1 MMRDASIYRLVST
14 TLDPRD
20 ARPQCNNC
28 KKARFHCVPCEPVA
42 FKHWQNPALRNDKGS
57 GASAPFERD
66 HVWVK
71 IDPLYKFIDET
82 AGTAIECRLS
92 CADEEVEEDA
102 CQPPELLPSAP
113 FERATDRGE
122 CLRSCTP
129 SAGSGG
135 DYDTNSPFRCEPT
148 SQVPPTDLPRPEVPT
163 QPSQD
168 DRSSPPAD
176 THATLAVDLAG
187 SGYAAEKNA
196 LERVQSREARHTGEQ
211 LPRNL
216 WRWPSYHSPGS
227 DLETNANIR
236 PHHFPGSWES
246 HLLPPFRDAD
256 GVFESSSWSVES
268 LQLSPSVPP
277 SPFENVE
284 EAELLRRFSTEVAL
298 WMDLSDLSQ
307 TFSKRICRLAVQDP
321 LLKTA
326 AIACAAKQL
335 YLIGQLKDDMVAAR
349 RYYHKAVSL
358 LRHRLGKTDQPYAA
372 HGFAAT
378 VMFSCYEM
386 LDATG
391 LDWQRHLNG
400 VFTYGRLRNINGSC
414 GGIEQAGFW
423 SIARQEVVCS
433 IINRTRLRLD
443 PDLWGID
450 LENIGQEG
458 SEDLINNQVLTILAK
473 VVDFTATLDTAFE
486 RDKQAVTERWQ
497 NLTQLLDH
505 WERSVQDF
513 MGPVCAYR
521 KTGEVFSTI
530 WFPHGVC
537 ANSWQMFHLARILL
551 LTTNPR
557 QGRNCMMAYRTVEVC
572 LMDRALSKVGA
583 G

>member
-1 MMRDASIYRLVST
+1 
-14 TLDPRD
+14 
-20 ARPQCNNC
+20 
-28 KKARFHCVPCEPVA
+28 
-42 FKHWQNPALRNDKGS
+42 
-57 GASAPFERD
+57 
-66 HVWVK
+66 
-71 IDPLYKFIDET
+71 
-82 AGTAIECRLS
+82 
-92 CADEEVEEDA
+92 
-102 CQPPELLPSAP
+102 
-113 FERATDRGE
+113 
-122 CLRSCTP
+122 
-129 SAGSGG
+129 
-135 DYDTNSPFRCEPT
+135 
-148 SQVPPTDLPRPEVPT
+148 
-163 QPSQD
+163 
-168 DRSSPPAD
+168 
-176 THATLAVDLAG
+176 
-187 SGYAAEKNA
+187 
-196 LERVQSREARHTGEQ
+196 
-211 LPRNL
+211 
-216 WRWPSYHSPGS
+216 
-227 DLETNANIR
+227 
-236 PHHFPGSWES
+236 
-246 HLLPPFRDAD
+246 
-256 GVFESSSWSVES
+256 
-268 LQLSPSVPP
+268 
-277 SPFENVE
+277 
-284 EAELLRRFSTEVAL
+284 
-298 WMDLSDLSQ
+298 
-307 TFSKRICRLAVQDP
+307 
-321 LLKTA
+321 
-326 AIACAAKQL
+326 
-335 YLIGQLKDDMVAAR
+335 MVAAR

-358 LRHRLGKTDQPYAA
+358 LRHRLGKTDQPYAT

-557 QGRNCMMAYRTVEVC
+557 QGRNCMMAYRTVEFEVLC
-572 LMDRALSKVGA
+572 HARRICGIAQSKPHGSSRVNSVQPIYFAGCCFSETEERIQTARLLNDIEDDLGWAAKYRARDLYDQWGWSYPPAASV
-583 G
+583 